1 MKFSA
6 GEVGKIND
14 HIIEFYFEK
23 DIEIDEK
30 LSVEILSAIH
40 ALAGGKPHALLY
52 NFNNRNVIISE
63 IARKL
68 SGARSYTN
76 ALLIARA
83 LVTQSFTSSLESS
96 YYIKNDN
103 PAAETRMFNTK
114 EKAVDWLNEKIREFT
129 TSS

>member
-114 EKAVDWLNEKIREFT
+114 EKAVDWLNEKIREVT